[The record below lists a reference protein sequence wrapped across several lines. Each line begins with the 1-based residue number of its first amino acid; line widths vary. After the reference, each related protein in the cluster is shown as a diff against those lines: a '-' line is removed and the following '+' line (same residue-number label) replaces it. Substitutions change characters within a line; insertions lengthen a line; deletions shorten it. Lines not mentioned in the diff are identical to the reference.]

1 MCAQSKNRPYLDP
14 ALPVEQR
21 VADLLS
27 RMTWEEKVAQLGSY
41 DSFNGW
47 EGWAEF
53 GRLSLE
59 KRIERI
65 KSIPPAV
72 GVGIGT
78 GQFSVFLRELPPQD
92 AAKKANQI
100 QEYARENTRLGI
112 PPIIHDEGL
121 HGLLANDSTS
131 FPLSIGMASS
141 WDPQLLE
148 EVAGAIGREARTRG
162 IRQLL
167 SPTINIARDPRCGRT
182 EETYGEDTFLAAR
195 MAVAFVRGLQGQG
208 VIATPK
214 HFAANFVGDGG
225 RDSYAIHLSERL
237 LREVYLPAFEA
248 AVREA
253 GALSIMAAYNSLDGL
268 PCSCNPWLLTD
279 LLRGEWGFE
288 GFVVS
293 DYDSVIHILEK
304 HAVAAD
310 KTEVAKRAVEAGM
323 DVELPKSICFT
334 DPMLAG
340 LKNGAISEKAV
351 DEAVRRVLAVK
362 FRMGLSDDRLVD
374 EARAA
379 VSSHTPQHQAL
390 ALRMAQEAI
399 TLLKNGQNVLP
410 FHAGLKS
417 LAVIGPQAARTVLG
431 GYTWEGYAPDRFT
444 TPLQAIKH
452 KAGEKVTVHYAFGC
466 DVTGDGDAKDGIA
479 AAVAA
484 ARQSQCAVLFVGN
497 DKRTEG
503 EQKDRANLEL
513 PGAQPELIAA
523 VAATGVPV
531 VVVLINGAPVVMTEW
546 IDKVAAVLE
555 AWYPGEAG
563 GLAIA
568 DILFGDA
575 NPGGKLPV
583 SIPRSMGQLPLFYN
597 YKPSGRIED
606 YVDLTG
612 KPLFPFGFG
621 LSYTTFAYRSLG
633 ITPQKAGA
641 GEKVTVSLEAEN
653 TGSAAGDEV
662 VQLYVHDRLAS
673 VVRPVK
679 ELKAFQRISLK
690 PGEIYQVR
698 FELDV
703 RQLGLYDAGLNYV
716 VEPGEFDIM
725 VGSSSEDI
733 RLKGTLVVT
742 A

>member
-1 MCAQSKNRPYLDP
+1 MCAQSNDKPYLDP
-14 ALPVEQR
+14 ALPVEER

-27 RMTWEEKVAQLGSY
+27 RMTREEKVAQLGSY
-41 DSFNGW
+41 IQFPEWGDWSKF
-47 EGWAEF
+47 A
-53 GRLSLE
+53 RLSQD
-59 KRIERI
+59 KKIEQVM
-65 KSIPPAV
+65 SIPPAD
-72 GVGIGT
+72 GVGIGV
-78 GQFSVFLRELPPQD
+78 GQFSVILRELPPR
-92 AAKKANQI
+92 AAAQKANEI
-100 QEYARENTRLGI
+100 QEYARQHTRLGI
-112 PPIIHDEGL
+112 PPILHDEGL
-121 HGLLANDSTS
+121 HGLLANDGTS
-131 FPLSIGMASS
+131 FPMSIGMASS
-141 WDPQLLE
+141 WDPPLLE
-148 EVAGAIGREARTRG
+148 EVAGAIGREAHTRG
-162 IRQLL
+162 IRHLL

-182 EETYGEDTFLAAR
+182 EETYGEDTFLTSR
-195 MAVAFVRGLQGQG
+195 LAVAFVRGLQNQG

-225 RDSYAIHLSERL
+225 RDSYAIHISERL

-279 LLRGEWGFE
+279 LLRGEWGFD

-304 HAVAAD
+304 HHVAAD

-340 LKNGAISEKAV
+340 LQNGTISEKAV
-351 DEAVRRVLAVK
+351 DEAVRRVLSVK
-362 FRMGLSDDRLVD
+362 FRLGLFENRLVD
-374 EARAA
+374 EAEAA
-379 VSSHTPQHQAL
+379 VSSHTPQHKAL
-390 ALRMAQEAI
+390 ALRMALEGI
-399 TLLKNGQNVLP
+399 TLLKNDKTVLP
-410 FHAGLKS
+410 LPGGLRS
-417 LAVIGPQAARTVLG
+417 VAVIGPQADRSVLG
-431 GYTWEGYAPDRFT
+431 GYTWEGYAPGRFI
-444 TPLQAIKH
+444 TPLQAIRTKM
-452 KAGEKVTVHYAFGC
+452 GEKGLVRYAFGC
-466 DVTGDGDAKDGIA
+466 DVTGDGKDGLA
-479 AAVAA
+479 AAVEA
-484 ARQSQCAVLFVGN
+484 ARQSQAAVLFLGN
-497 DKRTEG
+497 DQRTEG
-503 EQKDRANLEL
+503 EQRDRANLEL

-531 VVVLINGAPVVMTEW
+531 VVVLINGAPVVMTGW
-546 IDKVAAVLE
+546 IDKVAAVIE

-563 GLAIA
+563 GQAITE
-568 DILFGDA
+568 ILFGDA

-597 YKPSGRIED
+597 YKPSGRSDD

-621 LSYTTFAYRSLG
+621 LSYTTFAYRSLA

-641 GEKVTVSLEAEN
+641 RQTVTVSLEVEN
-653 TGSAAGDEV
+653 TGAIAGDEV

-690 PGEIYQVR
+690 PGETRQVKLA
-698 FELDV
+698 LDV
-703 RQLGLYDAGLNYV
+703 QQLGLYDAGLRYV
-716 VEPGEFDIM
+716 VEPGEFDIL

-733 RLKGTLVVT
+733 HLKGTLVVT